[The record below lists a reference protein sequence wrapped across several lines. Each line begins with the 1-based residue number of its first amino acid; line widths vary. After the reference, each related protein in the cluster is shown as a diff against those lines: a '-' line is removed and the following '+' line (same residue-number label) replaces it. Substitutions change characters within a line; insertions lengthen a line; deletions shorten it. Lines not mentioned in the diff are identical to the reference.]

1 LILAS
6 IDHLAANPRRTWAAA
21 RVWAA
26 HQAPYLASALLALE
40 PVVVDQSDDPVAQR
54 VDLRALPIDRHWHV
68 YLDADVL
75 ESSEVPTLGFWLIH
89 QVSHLLRHHAD
100 RSPVSGGEPST
111 PLHHGSP
118 DQGHWNLAADAE
130 INDDLVAGAAK
141 VPEAATTPKTLGLPD
156 AWTAEQYFDALRVST
171 KQQPATGDEDAGE
184 AAGDEDAGGGASDA
198 DAGSAADCGSGGDGI
213 SRLWDV
219 DTPGLSDSGQRLVEH
234 DVARRIEEHQR
245 KYGDVPAGLRRWA
258 SEVLSPS
265 VSWQRLLAS
274 AIRRGAADVAGR
286 VDFTYRKPSRRS
298 SAVSDVVLPSLRQ
311 PLPKVAMV
319 LDTSGSMDEH
329 LLARSLAEVEGVLQA
344 VGIGRRHLH
353 VVCCDA
359 KAFEAQEVM
368 QARDVELLGGGGT
381 DMGAG
386 LAKASE
392 LRPRPDLI
400 VVLTDGHTP
409 WPSEAPRGI
418 HVIVGLMDPNGFVP
432 TWARAIAV
440 GMPGAA

>member
-1 LILAS
+1 M
-6 IDHLAANPRRTWAAA
+6 
-21 RVWAA
+21 
-26 HQAPYLASALLALE
+26 ASALLALE
-40 PVVVDQSDDPVAQR
+40 PVVVDQSDDPPDQR
-54 VDLRALPIDRHWHV
+54 VDLSALPVDRHWHV
-68 YLDADVL
+68 FLDADVL
-75 ESSEVPTLGFWLIH
+75 ASSEVQTIGFWLIH

-100 RSPVSGGEPST
+100 RSPVSGGMSST
-111 PLHHGSP
+111 PLRGGSP
-118 DQGHWNLAADAE
+118 DQRRWNLAADAE
-130 INDDLVAGAAK
+130 INDDLVAGAATR
-141 VPEAATTPKTLGLPD
+141 PDGATTPQALGLPD
-156 AWTAEQYFDALRVST
+156 ALTAEEYFDALGDST
-171 KQQPATGDEDAGE
+171 KMQTA
-184 AAGDEDAGGGASDA
+184 ASDA
-198 DAGSAADCGSGGDGI
+198 EAGAAASDAEAGAAASDAEAGAAACDAEGAAAASDTEADWAADCGSGCDGI
-213 SRLWDV
+213 SRLWDG

-344 VGIGRRHLH
+344 VGIGRRHLR

-359 KAFEAQEVM
+359 KAFEAQKVM

-409 WPSEAPRGI
+409 WPSEPPRGI

-432 TWARAIAV
+432 TWAKAIAV